1 MAFTHEGRVVS
12 NDDELI
18 LSGTGLFHSVNMGPN
33 VGGNGQEFATN
44 QFNVERSASVAWL
57 PGECRQLHGSGNTQ
71 TNVEVDTD
79 GITHCLRP
87 MLPVAGTQNLQPDG
101 GQHVLVDNQ
110 VSTNHLILDQTA
122 NLKSVLREQLPLLCQ
137 VRIKFTL
144 AARIDIML
152 IMILINEP
160 LL

>member
-1 MAFTHEGRVVS
+1 
-12 NDDELI
+12 
-18 LSGTGLFHSVNMGPN
+18 
-33 VGGNGQEFATN
+33 
-44 QFNVERSASVAWL
+44 
-57 PGECRQLHGSGNTQ
+57 
-71 TNVEVDTD
+71 
-79 GITHCLRP
+79 

-122 NLKSVLREQLPLLCQ
+122 NLKSVLREQVLLLCQ

-152 IMILINEP
+152 ITILIKEP